1 MAHGEF
7 VLSVTTPG
15 FAESVPVFEEPY
27 IKVRHTSDAKG
38 AKCKQAFSLLS
49 RILWSTTGY
58 DDVPEIAADCP
69 GGRLLLWSGQC
80 RWVRLRLVSNC
91 STLSCI
97 PPWPSV
103 LTVVFAC

>member
-15 FAESVPVFEEPY
+15 FAESVPVFEELY
-27 IKVRHTSDAKG
+27 IKVRQTRDAKG

-91 STLSCI
+91 STCLVSL
-97 PPWPSV
+97 PRPSI
-103 LTVVFAC
+103 LTVLFAC